1 MTQADLKELITFS
14 KVMKLEKESLQEVLL
29 QKEVAELKPNY
40 MDEYIEFQL
49 NLHLD
54 LQEW

>member
-1 MTQADLKELITFS
+1 MTREQLSELITFA
-14 KVMKLEKESLQEVLL
+14 KVMKLEKESLSEVLL

>member
-1 MTQADLKELITFS
+1 MTQADLKELIDFA
-14 KVMKLEKESLQEVLL
+14 KVMKLEKESLSEVLL

-40 MDEYIEFQL
+40 MDDYIEHQL
-49 NLHLD
+49 A

>member
-1 MTQADLKELITFS
+1 MTQADLKELITFA
-14 KVMKLEKESLQEVLL
+14 KVMKLEKESLSEVLL

>member
-1 MTQADLKELITFS
+1 MTRKELTELITFA
-14 KVMKLEKESLQEVLL
+14 KMMKLEKESLSEVLL

>member
-14 KVMKLEKESLQEVLL
+14 KVMKLEKESLSEVLL
-29 QKEVAELKPNY
+29 QKEVVELKPNY

>member
-1 MTQADLKELITFS
+1 MTREQLSELITFS
-14 KVMKLEKESLQEVLL
+14 RVMKLEKESLSEVLL
-29 QKEVAELKPNY
+29 QKEVVELKPNY

>member
-1 MTQADLKELITFS
+1 MTQADLKELIIFS
-14 KVMKLEKESLQEVLL
+14 KVMKLEKESLSEVLL

-49 NLHLD
+49 ELHVA

>member
-1 MTQADLKELITFS
+1 MTREQLSELITFS
-14 KVMKLEKESLQEVLL
+14 RVMKLEKESLSEVLL

-49 NLHLD
+49 NL
-54 LQEW
+54 QEW

>member
-1 MTQADLKELITFS
+1 MTRQQLTELITFS
-14 KVMKLEKESLQEVLL
+14 RVMKLEKESLSEVLL

-40 MDEYIEFQL
+40 MDDYIEHQL
-49 NLHLD
+49 E

>member
-1 MTQADLKELITFS
+1 MTREQLTELITFS
-14 KVMKLEKESLQEVLL
+14 KVMKLEKESLSEVLL

>member
-1 MTQADLKELITFS
+1 MTREQLTELIDFAKEL
-14 KVMKLEKESLQEVLL
+14 KLEKESLSEVLL

-49 NLHLD
+49 E

>member
-1 MTQADLKELITFS
+1 MTREQLTELITFA

>member
-1 MTQADLKELITFS
+1 MTREQLTELIDFA
-14 KVMKLEKESLQEVLL
+14 KVMKLEKESLSEVLL

>member
-14 KVMKLEKESLQEVLL
+14 KVMKLEKESLSEVLL